1 MASGAEWNVIDR
13 CLAVPADIERCRH
26 ALVNGKIDWLA
37 VISSANDHFVGPALF
52 NTLAQPQ
59 LRDLVPDDV
68 RSYLQLIHAR
78 NAERNGKIRRQCLEI
93 GATLASVGL
102 RAVLLKGATWLF
114 DNSVGPA
121 ADRMMRDIDLLVR
134 ADDMKAATDA
144 LLRAGYQD
152 SSKAF
157 LDDGHLH
164 FEEHGHFHRAPL
176 LPAAGEAIVEIH
188 QDIAYRTDFL
198 PAPELIE
205 ASVQVAPGLLL
216 PDLRHRILHN
226 VIHAQVL
233 NADHLAGRFDL
244 RDGLDLARLV
254 DACGPGFDWYAFA
267 EEARRRHYFP
277 ALCGAIHATHRILGG
292 SMPAA
297 FAKDRMGRF
306 HGWRCENQ
314 RRFPIL
320 ARAAGLVG
328 SLKVGLTWDRD
339 AYAFNLEGKPTF
351 KDRYLVNVRRAVR
364 LSSLVRG
371 FVRRRISGYPTDSN
385 RRSSQ

>member
-1 MASGAEWNVIDR
+1 MTSRAEWNVIDR
-13 CLAVPADIERCRH
+13 CLAIPADIARCRQTL
-26 ALVNGKIDWLA
+26 ANEKIDWLA
-37 VISSANDHFVGPALF
+37 VISAANDHFVGPALF

-68 RSYLQLIHAR
+68 RSYLELIHAR
-78 NAERNGKIRRQCLEI
+78 NAERNGKIRQQCVEI
-93 GATLASVGL
+93 GVTLASVGL

-114 DNSVGPA
+114 DNSVQPA
-121 ADRMMRDIDLLVR
+121 ADRMMRDIDLLVK
-134 ADDMKAATDA
+134 ADDMKAATDV

-157 LDDGHLH
+157 LEDGHLH

-176 LPAAGEAIVEIH
+176 LPPGGGEAIVEIH
-188 QDIAYRTDFL
+188 QDIAHRTDLL
-198 PAPELIE
+198 PAPEMIG
-205 ASVQVAPGLLL
+205 ASAQVAPGLLL

-254 DACGPGFDWYAFA
+254 DACGPGFDWDAFA
-267 EEARRRHYFP
+267 EETRRRHCFP
-277 ALCGAIHATHRILGG
+277 ALSGAIHATHRILGAPLPT
-292 SMPAA
+292 S

-314 RRFPIL
+314 RRFSML
-320 ARAAGLVG
+320 ARAAGLLG
-328 SLKVGLTWDRD
+328 SLKMGFTWDRD
-339 AYAFNLEGKPTF
+339 AYAFNLEGKPTL

-364 LSSLVRG
+364 LSSFLRG
-371 FVRRRISGYPTDSN
+371 FARRRISG
-385 RRSSQ
+385 